1 MNDKSKEKS
10 LDFEKSLEKLEN
22 IIEALEDGD
31 LPLNESIKTFEEGVK
46 LTKHCQELLTKA
58 ELKIQKL
65 LEKDDGSLDLEDFD
79 DKYSRNF
86 RFKRPALF
94 KQKLKKDR

>member
-1 MNDKSKEKS
+1 MNDKTKEKS
-10 LDFEKSLEKLEN
+10 LDFEKSLAKLEN

-79 DKYSRNF
+79 AVSYTHLTLPT
-86 RFKRPALF
+86 KRIV
-94 KQKLKKDR
+94 

>member
-46 LTKHCQELLTKA
+46 LSKHCQDLLTNA

-65 LEKDDGSLDLEDFD
+65 LEKDDGTLDLEDFD
-79 DKYSRNF
+79 DK
-86 RFKRPALF
+86 
-94 KQKLKKDR
+94 

>member
-1 MNDKSKEKS
+1 MNDKTKEKS
-10 LDFEKSLEKLEN
+10 LDFEKSLAKLEN

-65 LEKDDGSLDLEDFD
+65 LEKINLSLNKEKIIDINENMIEKIIF
-79 DKYSRNF
+79 
-86 RFKRPALF
+86 
-94 KQKLKKDR
+94 

>member
-10 LDFEKSLEKLEN
+10 LDFEKSLAKLEN

-65 LEKDDGSLDLEDFD
+65 LEKDDGTLDLEDFD
-79 DKYSRNF
+79 TNN
-86 RFKRPALF
+86 PEAL
-94 KQKLKKDR
+94 D